1 MLFVFVLFVKGI
13 KEFCCSAATIWRGVG
28 MEVCVCVCVCRVLG
42 VYIVWGWVKWR
53 LKWGVLLVG

>member
-1 MLFVFVLFVKGI
+1 MLFVFVLFVEGI

-28 MEVCVCVCVCRVLG
+28 MEVCVCVCV
-42 VYIVWGWVKWR
+42 VYRVWGWVKWR